1 MNVNATELYILKC
14 FFVVVVSIPCLFF
27 FFFLMA
33 ATKLV
38 GKPEKRTLGTKPV

>member
-27 FFFLMA
+27 FFFNGSDKISRQA
-33 ATKLV
+33 REENV
-38 GKPEKRTLGTKPV
+38 GN